1 MAELIDTPL
10 LPEVPSH
17 IRPRHADV
25 TRSLPTTPSPSESDV
40 VRQQALSEP
49 PPTREAGAGP
59 SAEPRRSGEVPP
71 LERAELRSTVGWV
84 LYGQRASRGWSQ
96 EVLAARA
103 KVSITSVRELERGQV
118 RPSDR
123 MCRRLAEGLAFDR
136 DALSVAVLDLRLQ
149 RAAGPS
155 LRRWHRRRPP
165 RVAVR
170 QLYAEAAAVIDAED
184 AKRQAE
190 QQASAAAFLEEF
202 RAQWRADAASAPP
215 PATPAEA
222 WPGRWPRVRG

>member
-1 MAELIDTPL
+1 MAGRDPRVEAVEVAGRRITLTFGDEPPPTPARVGA
-10 LPEVPSH
+10 LPP
-17 IRPRHADV
+17 
-25 TRSLPTTPSPSESDV
+25 
-40 VRQQALSEP
+40 SEP
-49 PPTREAGAGP
+49 PPTREAGADP

-71 LERAELRSTVGWV
+71 LERTELRSTFGWA

-136 DALSVAVLDLRLQ
+136 DALSVAVLDLRFQ

-155 LRRWHRRRPP
+155 LRRWRRRRPP
-165 RVAVR
+165 RVAVQR
-170 QLYAEAAAVIDAED
+170 IYTEAAVVVDAEV
-184 AKRQAE
+184 AAREAE
-190 QQASAAAFLEEF
+190 REATAAAFVAEF
-202 RAQWRADAASAPP
+202 RAQWHGDAASASPP
-215 PATPAEA
+215 STPAEA
-222 WPGRWPRVRG
+222 WPGRWPRVR

>member
-1 MAELIDTPL
+1 M
-10 LPEVPSH
+10 SS
-17 IRPRHADV
+17 RN
-25 TRSLPTTPSPSESDV
+25 
-40 VRQQALSEP
+40 
-49 PPTREAGAGP
+49 
-59 SAEPRRSGEVPP
+59 
-71 LERAELRSTVGWV
+71 RA
-84 LYGQRASRGWSQ
+84 A
-96 EVLAARA
+96 
-103 KVSITSVRELERGQV
+103 SVRELEHGQV

-136 DALSVAVLDLRLQ
+136 DAPSVAVLDLRLQ

-165 RVAVR
+165 RVAVQR
-170 QLYAEAAAVIDAED
+170 LYAEAAAVIDAED